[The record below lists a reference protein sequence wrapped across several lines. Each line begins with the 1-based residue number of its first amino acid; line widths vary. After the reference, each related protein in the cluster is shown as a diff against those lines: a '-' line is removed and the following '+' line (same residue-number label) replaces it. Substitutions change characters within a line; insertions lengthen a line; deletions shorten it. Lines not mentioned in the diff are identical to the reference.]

1 MTVYAL
7 QKIRASTLNM
17 FGGQLVRKGT
27 DESVNSGST
36 GTTLQDDNEL
46 FVTLQAGNK
55 YALSIAV
62 LAIETAG
69 TGIDIKMAWTQPSG
83 ATLDL
88 ATVAPHTAW
97 NASSAA
103 LETEWAS
110 WSGETGSPTSSIN
123 FGTTNSA
130 KFGYHFEGSI
140 SLGSNSGQLR
150 LQWAQVNLS
159 ASDLT
164 VKAGSRIWAQPIA
177 A

>member
-7 QKIRASTLNM
+7 QKLRASTINLLQA
-17 FGGQLVRKGT
+17 QLVRKGT
-27 DESVNSGST
+27 DESVNNAST

-46 FVTLQAGNK
+46 FLTLNANTT
-55 YALSIAV
+55 YALSIAI
-62 LAIETAG
+62 LAIEAAG

-88 ATVAPHTAW
+88 ATAAPHTAW

-110 WSGETGSPTSSIN
+110 WSGETGTTTSSIN

-140 SLGSNSGQLR
+140 TLGANSGLLR

-159 ASDLT
+159 ASNLT
-164 VKAGSRIWAQPIA
+164 VKAGSRMWAQPVA